1 MHVFRPGA
9 SLETVLRRGGR
20 LVTKVA
26 VERRAFTR
34 WFGWTLVTLPWSC
47 MPLTRLFP
55 LVGLWLLAA
64 ATLPVRAADPP
75 ASRRDA
81 DLLKKKIA
89 LIAEHGS
96 AGPSDRRLQ
105 TTMTEQEVNS
115 YLAYEG
121 QGYLPGGVVSPGITI
136 LGPGRVSG
144 RAIVDLDQIR
154 EDHKPT
160 SLFDPMR
167 FLRGRLPIT
176 ATGGLATSNG
186 VATFQFE
193 SAEISGLPIPKLL
206 LQQIVAYYSRSPERP
221 SGFSLDDPVALP
233 ARIREIQLQRGQA
246 IVIQ

>member
-1 MHVFRPGA
+1 MRVFSPGCSRKR
-9 SLETVLRRGGR
+9 SLTRGR
-20 LVTKVA
+20 LVTKF
-26 VERRAFTR
+26 AFAR
-34 WFGWTLVTLPWSC
+34 WFGVELRYPTLPWSC
-47 MPLTRLFP
+47 MSLTRFLP
-55 LVGLWLLAA
+55 LVGLLVAV
-64 ATLPVRAADPP
+64 TLPVRAADPP

-121 QGYLPGGVVSPGITI
+121 QDYLPGGVVSPGITI